1 MPVLGK
7 IDAHSGVSG
16 SFSEARTVR
25 NRRISRDNTTAGH
38 QSSVLTNGWTGDE
51 QQRHLLEGMLSLAE
65 IKEWADTVEAQSTAK
80 LIKFSHNTDKP
91 AHRAVTEILFGH
103 GVNEYRVWIFPEFNI
118 IYVDAFHKGMQS
130 DTKLFRG
137 PLTRRSLESISMLL
151 KGSQL

>member
-1 MPVLGK
+1 MDRG
-7 IDAHSGVSG
+7 
-16 SFSEARTVR
+16 RTTKASTR
-25 NRRISRDNTTAGH
+25 
-38 QSSVLTNGWTGDE
+38 
-51 QQRHLLEGMLSLAE
+51 EGMLLLAE
-65 IKEWADTVEAQSTAK
+65 IKEWADTVEAQSISK

-91 AHRAVTEILFGH
+91 AHRAVTEIVFGH

-118 IYVDAFHKGMQS
+118 IYVDAFHKGVQS